1 MFERP
6 VADEHELTRNKYE
19 MCYVAYFKQYHVKKS
34 T

>member
-6 VADEHELTRNKYE
+6 VVDEHELTRNKYD
-19 MCYVAYFKQYHVKKS
+19 MCYMAYFKQYHVKKS